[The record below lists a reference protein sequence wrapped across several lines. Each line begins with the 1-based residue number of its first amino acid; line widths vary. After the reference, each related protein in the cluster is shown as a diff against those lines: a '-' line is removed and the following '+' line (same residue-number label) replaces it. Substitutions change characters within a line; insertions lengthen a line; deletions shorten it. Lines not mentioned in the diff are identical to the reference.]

1 MFYIQELS
9 FLLMLTTERM
19 GKSPAALYRHLWP
32 NTILSGDRLPE
43 LRQAVR
49 RIAYVAWNAVGN
61 GGFEPDGYAFLHGTA
76 RWMDCG
82 ARIVEITPE
91 LVKAVLRTDIRWIE
105 DATGNDFRLPS
116 VLFVMPKGTL
126 RSTVRG
132 DCSYLLASISMPTDR
147 SDFSPV
153 GCMNIGQ
160 PCIWLLSTASSSYE
174 QQVPELICDELDLR
188 DQSRLEATIL
198 RPVPERM
205 IAPEGL
211 VALNDADFRFVCLHL
226 GFKLLVLLN
235 LYWSRLERLKFIYDD
250 SGIHYR
256 QRCPPEFFWRDF
268 NLNSGAVR
276 SWNRG
281 TLIFHQGE
289 IGVYGV
295 DADWI
300 LPSPG
305 SGLAEEPEMPVD
317 PEPKSAMSPKPI
329 PRFWRGLRDLFGT
342 E

>member
-1 MFYIQELS
+1 
-9 FLLMLTTERM
+9 MLTTRDRM
-19 GKSPAALYRHLWP
+19 GKSPAALYGQLWP

-43 LRQAVR
+43 LRPIVR
-49 RIAYVAWNAVGN
+49 RIAYITWNAVGN
-61 GGFEPDGYAFLHGTA
+61 GGYEPDGYAFLHGTA

-91 LVKAVLRTDIRWIE
+91 LIKAVLRTGIRGIE
-105 DATGNDFRLPS
+105 DVTGNDFRLPS
-116 VLFVMPKGTL
+116 VMFVMPKGTL

-132 DCSYLLASISMPTDR
+132 DCSNLLASISMPTDR

-153 GCMNIGQ
+153 GCRNVGQ
-160 PCIWLLSTASSSYE
+160 PCIWLLSTASTCYE
-174 QQVPELICDELDLR
+174 QQSPEIICDELDLR
-188 DQSRLEATIL
+188 KQSELEATIL

-205 IAPEGL
+205 IVPEGL
-211 VALNDADFRFVCLHL
+211 APLNDADFRLVCLHL

-235 LYWSRLERLKFIYDD
+235 LYWSRLERLKFIYDET
-250 SGIHYR
+250 GTHYR

-268 NLNSGAVR
+268 NLNSDSEK

-289 IGVYGV
+289 IGEYGV

-300 LPSPG
+300 LPSPRRG
-305 SGLAEEPEMPVD
+305 FPEEPEMATESAPETKGVD
-317 PEPKSAMSPKPI
+317 PVNG
-329 PRFWRGLRDLFGT
+329 RRRWLRYLIGK